1 LSASERAR
9 WNDYRR
15 FRLCEERGLS
25 EYSFDTFRAEIV
37 SLRLA
42 HADDGS
48 KQALLDRLEAWG
60 QELEATLA

>member
-1 LSASERAR
+1 
-9 WNDYRR
+9 
-15 FRLCEERGLS
+15 LS

-42 HADDGS
+42 HAGDGS
-48 KQALLDRLEAWG
+48 RQALLDRLEAWG